1 MGKNENEYLETD
13 VDKLYEMV
21 KRNGVIKVTEAAKK
35 LKVKVEQI
43 EEWGRVLEEHD
54 LALLHYPPFGDP
66 VLILRKFK
74 PTKIKAK
81 RKIRKKPLIV
91 NLAIILAFVF
101 FLLVY
106 TRRLDVGSIP
116 DVSQIPS
123 VLAQGQIYLTS
134 LLIIIIALLLITTIR
149 KALRKR
155 GGEKHEKRKGKN
167 RKL

>member
-1 MGKNENEYLETD
+1 MGKKENEYLETD

-21 KRNGVIKVTEAAKK
+21 KRNGVIKVTEAAKR
-35 LKVKVEQI
+35 LKVKIEQV
-43 EEWGRVLEEHD
+43 EEWGRILEEHD

-74 PTKIKAK
+74 PTKIKTK

-101 FLLVY
+101 FILVY
-106 TRRLDVGSIP
+106 TGRLDVQSVP
-116 DVSQIPS
+116 DLSQIPS
-123 VLAQGQIYLTS
+123 VIAQGQIYLTS

-149 KALRKR
+149 KALKKR
-155 GGEKHEKRKGKN
+155 GGRKREKGKGKN
-167 RKL
+167 KKL